1 MSHCCVIGGTGFIG
15 SHLVEQLV
23 SQARQVTVIGR
34 SKIPIRD
41 LPREVRY
48 LAGNYGDERL
58 LLEALR
64 DVDEVIHLA
73 HSTVPKTS
81 FENPIQ
87 DILAN
92 LPASVTL
99 FDAATRFSIR
109 KLVFVSSGG
118 TVYGK
123 ARSLPITED
132 HPKNP
137 ISPYGITKL
146 TIENYAM
153 MFQKLKGLPV
163 VCVRPSNAYGERQR
177 PFVDQGFVATAIAS
191 ILSRKE
197 ITVFGDP
204 GTMRDYVHV
213 TDVAKGILA
222 SLELGQ
228 IGSSYNLGTG
238 IGKNNMEVLDAIRP
252 YAESA
257 GYEIRVKIVPGR
269 AFDVPA
275 NLLDYSKLREQ
286 TRWEPTVTFEEGI
299 RRTWNWFSR
308 NSQERRGLSD

>member
-1 MSHCCVIGGTGFIG
+1 
-15 SHLVEQLV
+15 
-23 SQARQVTVIGR
+23 
-34 SKIPIRD
+34 
-41 LPREVRY
+41 VRY
-48 LAGNYGDERL
+48 LAGNYGDEKL
-58 LLEALR
+58 LLEVLR

-73 HSTVPKTS
+73 YSTVPKTS

-87 DILAN
+87 DILTN

-99 FDAATRFSIR
+99 FDTAARFSIR

-123 ARSLPITED
+123 AASLPITED

-146 TIENYAM
+146 TIENYAT
-153 MFQKLKGLPV
+153 MFHNLKGLPV

-177 PFVDQGFVATAIAS
+177 PFIDQGFVATAIAS
-191 ILSRKE
+191 ILSGKQ
-197 ITVFGDP
+197 IVIFGDR
-204 GTMRDYVHV
+204 GTTRDYAHV
-213 TDVAKGILA
+213 TDIARGIMVALD
-222 SLELGQ
+222 LGQ
-228 IGSSYNLGTG
+228 TGSFYNLGTG

-252 YAESA
+252 HAESA
-257 GYEIRVKIVPGR
+257 GYEMRVRKGPAR

-275 NLLDYSKLREQ
+275 NVLDSSKLRREA
-286 TRWEPTVTFEEGI
+286 RWDPIVTFEEGI

-308 NSQERRGLSD
+308 NSLE